1 MKLLAIDSNS
11 LLNRAFYGIRILSTE
26 DGVFT
31 NGIYGFMNIF
41 LKLQADL
48 KPDGVAFAF
57 DLPAPTFRHQVFEE
71 YKGHRKAMPEEL
83 RGQFPLL
90 KELLRDLGY
99 TIVECEGYEADD
111 ILGTLA
117 AACAGRGDDCIV
129 ATGDRD
135 SLQLVTDQVQVLLA
149 TTKMGKADYTLYTP
163 ETVQEKYGVTPAQLI
178 DVKALMGDSSD
189 NIPGVAGVGE
199 KTALSLIGQFGS
211 LEKVY
216 AAIDDPA
223 IKKGVREKLVK
234 DREMAFISQNLATIE
249 TNAPVPLEGS
259 AYLPG
264 EGDLPAALRLL
275 QRLELNSLIPRLI
288 PEEVRNAPAET
299 GEEGETP
306 LAFVREAEHF
316 DALELSAVIR
326 SGERL
331 GLLCDWEEG
340 QLARF
345 TVITPELYYPLEA
358 GAEGF
363 EQALELL
370 CENAGKVMTY
380 QAKPIYHWALEK
392 GIRPGVFGFSLDLA
406 AYVLDASAKD
416 YALGLLCEEYK
427 IPYDREKAGKSTDFA
442 LAFWRLATAMEE
454 AVKGHG
460 LSKLLTEIE
469 DPLCLVLA
477 SMEKLGFLLDSQGL
491 ASFGEGIREDLGKIE
506 EKIYEQAGE
515 KFNINSPKQLGE
527 ILFEKLGLPCKKK
540 TKTGYSTNVD
550 VLQGLRNMHPI
561 IDLILEYRKL
571 SKLSSTYVEGLRK
584 EVGEDG
590 RIHSTFNQTE
600 TRTGRISSLEPNL
613 QNIPVRTEL
622 GRELRK
628 FFVAPPGRV
637 LVDADYSQI
646 ELRVLAHIAE
656 DETMIK
662 AFLEHEDI
670 HRNTAAQVFHMPP
683 EMVTSR
689 MRSQAKAV
697 NFGIVYGISAYSL
710 SEDIGV
716 TVKEADQYIKSY
728 LDTFG
733 GVKQY
738 MDETV
743 KQGTELGYVKTLF
756 NRIRYVPELAAKN
769 RILQGFGKR
778 VAMNTPIQGTA
789 ADIIKIA
796 MVRVYRRLRDDG
808 LDAKLILQVHDELIV
823 EADAALEDRVK
834 DLLREEMEQAASL
847 RVPLEVDVHTG
858 DTWYAAKG

>member
-1 MKLLAIDSNS
+1 M
-11 LLNRAFYGIRILSTE
+11 
-26 DGVFT
+26 
-31 NGIYGFMNIF
+31 
-41 LKLQADL
+41 
-48 KPDGVAFAF
+48 
-57 DLPAPTFRHQVFEE
+57 
-71 YKGHRKAMPEEL
+71 
-83 RGQFPLL
+83 
-90 KELLRDLGY
+90 
-99 TIVECEGYEADD
+99 
-111 ILGTLA
+111 
-117 AACAGRGDDCIV
+117 
-129 ATGDRD
+129 
-135 SLQLVTDQVQVLLA
+135 
-149 TTKMGKADYTLYTP
+149 
-163 ETVQEKYGVTPAQLI
+163 
-178 DVKALMGDSSD
+178 
-189 NIPGVAGVGE
+189 
-199 KTALSLIGQFGS
+199 
-211 LEKVY
+211 
-216 AAIDDPA
+216 
-223 IKKGVREKLVK
+223 
-234 DREMAFISQNLATIE
+234 
-249 TNAPVPLEGS
+249 
-259 AYLPG
+259 
-264 EGDLPAALRLL
+264 
-275 QRLELNSLIPRLI
+275 
-288 PEEVRNAPAET
+288 
-299 GEEGETP
+299 
-306 LAFVREAEHF
+306 
-316 DALELSAVIR
+316 
-326 SGERL
+326 
-331 GLLCDWEEG
+331 
-340 QLARF
+340 
-345 TVITPELYYPLEA
+345 
-358 GAEGF
+358 
-363 EQALELL
+363 
-370 CENAGKVMTY
+370 
-380 QAKPIYHWALEK
+380 
-392 GIRPGVFGFSLDLA
+392 
-406 AYVLDASAKD
+406 
-416 YALGLLCEEYK
+416 
-427 IPYDREKAGKSTDFA
+427 
-442 LAFWRLATAMEE
+442 
-454 AVKGHG
+454 
-460 LSKLLTEIE
+460 
-469 DPLCLVLA
+469 
-477 SMEKLGFLLDSQGL
+477 
-491 ASFGEGIREDLGKIE
+491 
-506 EKIYEQAGE
+506 
-515 KFNINSPKQLGE
+515 
-527 ILFEKLGLPCKKK
+527 
-540 TKTGYSTNVD
+540 
-550 VLQGLRNMHPI
+550 
-561 IDLILEYRKL
+561 
-571 SKLSSTYVEGLRK
+571 
-584 EVGEDG
+584 GEDG

-743 KQGTELGYVKTLF
+743 KQGAELGYVKTLF